1 MQKLI
6 QSVERKTLVIRP
18 SGRSTDYIAPSFG
31 FGCLYNCAYCYMKR
45 HKPEGLTIAD
55 KKSVTDILTEINSH
69 AWFDSTEKPNQ
80 THPQYIS
87 YDISCNEDFALH
99 AKYHDWQRIFGFFKD
114 HPLAMGSFATKYVNK
129 DLLEFNPNKKVR
141 IRFSMMPERLQQV
154 LEPKTSSINERL
166 SAIRYFLNAGY
177 EVHLNFSPVIVYENW
192 LEDYRELFNQ
202 IKKVAEE
209 HNWNNDEVKAEVIF
223 LTHNKEKHL
232 RNLEDNLPGEEFLWT
247 PEIQEDK
254 ISQYG
259 GKNVRYKS
267 GFKAEKIKEFVELHD
282 SILPWNTIRYV
293 F

>member
-1 MQKLI
+1 MKKLI
-6 QSVERKTLVIRP
+6 EKVERKSLLIRP

-55 KKSVTDILTEINSH
+55 QKSTTNILTEINSH

-80 THPQYIS
+80 THPEYIS

-99 AKYHDWQRIFGFFKD
+99 AKHHEWQRIFEFFRD
-114 HPLAMGSFATKYVNK
+114 HPKAMGSFATKYVNEE
-129 DLLEFNPNKKVR
+129 LLKFNPKKKVR
-141 IRFSMMPERLQQV
+141 IRFSMMPEILQEI
-154 LEPKTSSINERL
+154 LEPNTSSISERL
-166 SAIRYFLNAGY
+166 SAIRSFLNAGY
-177 EVHLNFSPVIVYENW
+177 EVHLNFSPVIVYDNW
-192 LEDYRELFNQ
+192 LEDYAELFKA
-202 IKKVAEE
+202 IEKVAKEN
-209 HNWNNDEVKAEVIF
+209 NWDNDNVKAEVIF
-223 LTHNKEKHL
+223 LTHNNEKHL
-232 RNLEDNLPGEEFLWT
+232 RNLEDNLPGEELLWT

-267 GFKAEKIKEFVELHD
+267 GFKAEKIKEFVELHN